1 MTLPHSKYLKLF
13 SWSTIYRGTGLLRAM
28 GKPLVSLSLYQ
39 KLNIGATLLVRAISG
54 TNTMLLSTQCI
65 GRQARFGIRA
75 SGSEIQGV
83 NHDSSPLQV
92 SQTLLTEHFLQR
104 KKAATGNGEA
114 SRLSLS
120 LYQKLNI
127 SATFLV

>member
-1 MTLPHSKYLKLF
+1 
-13 SWSTIYRGTGLLRAM
+13 
-28 GKPLVSLSLYQ
+28 
-39 KLNIGATLLVRAISG
+39 
-54 TNTMLLSTQCI
+54 MLLDTQCM

-104 KKAATGNGEA
+104 NKAATGNGEA

-120 LYQKLNI
+120 LTLPETKHQRYVTGQSHLGN
-127 SATFLV
+127 